1 MALGQAAGP
10 TSSNR
15 SSASQGPAGCR
26 SSVGC
31 PAPSG
36 RSRSRDHPRA
46 QAFGDLDAAPPTR
59 HPAPGTEHGHDFA
72 WPGRE
77 RDQPV
82 PRLREEG
89 SRYRQQVRGR
99 RQDMFR
105 LWVGNV
111 AANDHVVA
119 ARAAQRAAPT
129 NATGVAQKAL
139 PGPEM
144 RDPRAHSRNLAGRV
158 TAEDVGGEAGMRA
171 PQSPAGSRRRNGWS
185 VPPDPGRGVG
195 SSSRCRASGLPV
207 TCMCIAGIRSPRV
220 HFREAPADTCH

>member
-10 TSSNR
+10 TSASR
-15 SSASQGPAGCR
+15 SSASQGSAGRR

-31 PAPSG
+31 PAPRG
-36 RSRSRDHPRA
+36 RSRSRDHLRA

-59 HPAPGTEHGHDFA
+59 HPAPAIEHGHDSA

-82 PRLREEG
+82 PRRREEG
-89 SRYRQQVRGR
+89 SRHRQQVRGW

-105 LWVGNV
+105 LRAGNV

-129 NATGVAQKAL
+129 NATGVARKPL
-139 PGPEM
+139 PASRCGAPAPIAATSPAASP
-144 RDPRAHSRNLAGRV
+144 PR
-158 TAEDVGGEAGMRA
+158 TWGEAGMRA
-171 PQSPAGSRRRNGWS
+171 PQAPAGSRRRNGWS

-195 SSSRCRASGLPV
+195 SSSRCRASGPPV
-207 TCMCIAGIRSPRV
+207 TCMCIAGITSPRV
-220 HFREAPADTCH
+220 HFREAPADTCR